1 MYATAAAR
9 QDGLLLLCGGRSE
22 KGHPLNDAYGLAR
35 HRDGRWEWAAAP
47 NNMPVGRYQHAAVF
61 VGARLHVSGGSL
73 GGGKMVD
80 KKDSIL
86 ILDSTAGMWASPA
99 VREGSDDLSRRCR
112 RASASAPPACMHASS
127 WLRFR
132 RARKCD
138 GAFSTRAFRS
148 LGVTELLHIKFSHG
162 TLG

>member
-1 MYATAAAR
+1 MVVHDVGKAACRMYATAAAR

-112 RASASAPPACMHASS
+112 HAPASAACIIVS
-127 WLRFR
+127 
-132 RARKCD
+132 
-138 GAFSTRAFRS
+138 
-148 LGVTELLHIKFSHG
+148 
-162 TLG
+162 

>member
-22 KGHPLNDAYGLAR
+22 KGQPLNDAYGLAR
-35 HRDGRWEWAAAP
+35 HRDGRWEWASAP
-47 NNMPVGRYQHAAVF
+47 SNMPVGRYQHAAVF

-86 ILDSTAGMWASPA
+86 ILDSTAGVWASPL
-99 VREGSDDLSRRCR
+99 RENADDLSRRCR
-112 RASASAPPACMHASS
+112 CAIHTSRSHTNNLCSLHCASLHRNASGTVCV
-127 WLRFR
+127 
-132 RARKCD
+132 D
-138 GAFSTRAFRS
+138 GQMWN
-148 LGVTELLHIKFSHG
+148 
-162 TLG
+162 

>member
-22 KGHPLNDAYGLAR
+22 KGQPLNDAYGLAR

-47 NNMPVGRYQHAAVF
+47 NAMPAGRYQHAAVF

-80 KKDSIL
+80 KRDSVL
-86 ILDSTAGMWASPA
+86 VLDSTAGVWTTPA
-99 VREGSDDLSRRCR
+99 KRDGSEDLSRRCR
-112 RASASAPPACMHASS
+112 YVPCVCVFETAGWM
-127 WLRFR
+127 LVL
-132 RARKCD
+132 
-138 GAFSTRAFRS
+138 
-148 LGVTELLHIKFSHG
+148 LGFDLL
-162 TLG
+162 